1 MTPLLLS
8 VEKTANEVANELCIA
23 INQISRW
30 LETNRLVLNF
40 NKTNFMIIG
49 AKARLKNTSEV
60 AVAVNQSVIKR
71 VKSTK
76 CL

>member
-1 MTPLLLS
+1 
-8 VEKTANEVANELCIA
+8 
-23 INQISRW
+23 
-30 LETNRLVLNF
+30 
-40 NKTNFMIIG
+40 MIKG